1 MQIPLIALIAH
12 GSAPVS
18 TLNNVDRDSTLKM
31 SEWIF
36 KTMNILLNRTEYLTP
51 SVNRYWEQSTR
62 IHNHILY
69 GHDYKW
75 ECLETSRKPHRGVS
89 NQCVPVKHCPA
100 PGDWGAVV
108 VTPGHLVIWYDDIWS
123 VLTSSLSIVWEK
135 ENVLTELQGFPHD
148 WGSVVVTPGTWSR
161 GHLIWWYLMIWAR
174 DKLRRGHMEV
184 NMMNYPNLFIKV
196 WR

>member
-12 GSAPVS
+12 SSAPIS

-75 ECLETSRKPHRGVS
+75 ECLETSRKPHQGVS

-100 PGDWGAVV
+100 PSDWGAVV
-108 VTPGHLVIWYDDIWS
+108 VTPG
-123 VLTSSLSIVWEK
+123 
-135 ENVLTELQGFPHD
+135 
-148 WGSVVVTPGTWSR
+148 TWSP
-161 GHLIWWYLMIWAR
+161 GHLIWWYLMIAAR

-184 NMMNYPNLFIKV
+184 NMMNYPNQFIKV